1 MKRIRKTILSLLVF
15 SMIINLLPFFG
26 IAAEAAGNSN
36 GGSRVPSVSYEV
48 HIQSYGWQQAVRD
61 GAVAGTSGQ
70 AKRLEAIKIQL
81 NNTDIS
87 GGVIYRTHVQSYGWQ
102 DWVTNGD
109 LSGTSGQAK
118 RLEAIQIRLVGD
130 IAEQYDILYR
140 VHVQSYGWQSWT
152 SNGAIA
158 GTTGKGKRL
167 EAIQIKLIRKIPDN
181 EKTTT
186 ISYESHMQSY
196 GWMNPVTNGN
206 TSGVTGQAKR
216 MEAMRIRLNSGI
228 SGGVSYQGH
237 VQSYGWQ
244 NWVSDGEIMGT
255 TGKGKRLEA
264 VRIQLTGDVS
274 AYYDI
279 YYRVHVQT
287 FGWLGWAMNGEEA
300 GSAQLGRRIEAIQI
314 RLVEKGGAAPG
325 GSANRFINGVSQIP
339 GEYVIKVNKKMNCVT
354 VYKGGYPVKAM
365 VCSAGEATP
374 LGTFHIG
381 NQYRWQLMIH
391 DVYSQWASVIT
402 NMILFHS
409 VPYSERDNHTLLTSS
424 YNKLGQ
430 TASSG
435 CVRLSCA
442 DAKWI
447 YDNIDRGTT
456 VIIYN
461 SDDPGPL
468 GKPEPIRIP
477 KGQRWD
483 PTDPNP

>member
-1 MKRIRKTILSLLVF
+1 MYKFRKAVSYILVLAIL
-15 SMIINLLPFFG
+15 ILYLPASG
-26 IAAEAAGNSN
+26 LHSEAAENKA
-36 GGSRVPSVSYEV
+36 PSVSYMV
-48 HIQSYGWQQAVRD
+48 HVQTYGWQRTVQD

-70 AKRLEAIKIQL
+70 AKRLEGIKIQL
-81 NNTDIS
+81 DNAGIS
-87 GGVIYRTHVQSYGWQ
+87 GGISYTTHVQGIGWQ
-102 DWVTNGD
+102 NWVSNGAMAGTNG
-109 LSGTSGQAK
+109 QAR
-118 RLEAIQIRLVGD
+118 RLEAIQIRLNGE
-130 IAEQYDILYR
+130 IEKQYDILYR
-140 VHVQSYGWQSWT
+140 VHVQTYGWQDWVK
-152 SNGAIA
+152 NGATA
-158 GTTGKGKRL
+158 GTTGQGKRL
-167 EAIQIKLIRKIPDN
+167 EAIQIKLVK
-181 EKTTT
+181 KSQTSQQSTTL
-186 ISYESHMQSY
+186 SYSAHVQSY
-196 GWMNPVTNGN
+196 GWMNTVSNEN
-206 TSGVTGQAKR
+206 TAGTTGQGKR
-216 MEAMRIRLNSGI
+216 VEALKINISSGI
-228 SGGVSYQGH
+228 SGGISYQGH

-244 NWVSDGEIMGT
+244 NWVSNGQVMGT
-255 TGKGKRLEA
+255 TGQGKRLEA
-264 VRIQLTGDVS
+264 VRIKLTGDLS

-287 FGWLGWAMNGEEA
+287 FGWLGWAKNGEEA
-300 GSAQLGRRIEAIQI
+300 GTAKLSRRIEAIQI
-314 RLVEKGGAAPG
+314 KLVAKGGAAPG
-325 GSANRFINGVSQIP
+325 SSANRFIDGIDNIP

-402 NMILFHS
+402 HMILFHS

-430 TASSG
+430 TASAG
-435 CVRLSCA
+435 CIRLSCA

-468 GKPEPIRIP
+468 GKPTPIRIP